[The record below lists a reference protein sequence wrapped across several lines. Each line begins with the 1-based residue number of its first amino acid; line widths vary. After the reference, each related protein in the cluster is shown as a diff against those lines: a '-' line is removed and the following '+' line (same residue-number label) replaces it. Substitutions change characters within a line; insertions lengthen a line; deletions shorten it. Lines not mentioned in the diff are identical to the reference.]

1 MPNIYE
7 VLEFNKIS
15 STIASYAQS
24 ELGRASALNMSMLVE
39 EQVRNELAILDE
51 MMILNVRYG
60 HLPMMS
66 SSNLTKKVE
75 YALKGGTLTAEDLEA
90 IAHDVIITA
99 KIIQSIRKREDAF
112 PLLND
117 KVRQFKTLEQLEK
130 SIHRV
135 VGPDLGIM
143 SSASSVLNSIRKA
156 IAETERKMNARFTSA
171 IESLRDYMTELVATI
186 RNGHFVLPIKT
197 AHKNKISGVIHD
209 ISDTGMTTFIEPE
222 WAVESNNQIYILKI
236 EEREEIQR
244 LLRELSVLVANN
256 AKEIMANNYL
266 IGYLDYVQAKAM
278 YGIALDAK
286 IAELSSIKMINIT
299 KARHPLIKPEVV
311 VANNFNFDSEI
322 KIIVISGP
330 NAGGKTVALKTLG
343 LMILMNQCGLALPT
357 DKPAKISYFS
367 HIFAD
372 IGDNQ
377 SLASN
382 LSTFSG
388 HIKNLAEIAE
398 QISSNDLV
406 LLDEIGTGTSPLEG
420 EALAISYLEFLRR
433 VGAFVFCSSH
443 YDGLKDYALSTDGV
457 LNSSVL
463 FDEEKMTP
471 TYILKQGV
479 PGRSY
484 GLEMAERYDLP
495 KSIIAKAHEV
505 LKSHGHE
512 QSISAL
518 SSLQKLIAEN
528 ESKNRKL
535 ETEIRR
541 ISHLES
547 TLKEKEQKLENQRLH
562 LLEDV
567 EEVKRD
573 IITKTELEINNIFE
587 TLKNP
592 NLKMHEVINAKRRL
606 KELDDNDIEINE
618 RYKEEISVGDYV
630 SLSELNIT
638 GRVERISGNRVFIV
652 STDGIKFTS
661 SKERVQLS
669 EEPANK
675 EVAKAVSIPTI
686 TGDVKLELNVIGLHV
701 DEALAEVE
709 KYLDSVR
716 LRRFSQVRIIHGFG
730 TGALKRAIHEYL
742 KKCDF
747 IAEFRLGDQHEGG
760 GGATVVKLK

>member
-1 MPNIYE
+1 VPNIYE

-39 EQVRNELAILDE
+39 EQVKNELAILDE

-266 IGYLDYVQAKAM
+266 IGYLDYVQAKAI

-398 QISSNDLV
+398 QVSSNDLV

>member
-39 EQVRNELAILDE
+39 EQVKNELAILDE

-266 IGYLDYVQAKAM
+266 IGYLDYVQAKAI

-398 QISSNDLV
+398 QVSSNDLV

>member
-1 MPNIYE
+1 VPNIYE

-39 EQVRNELAILDE
+39 EQVKNELAILDE

-112 PLLND
+112 PLLKD

-266 IGYLDYVQAKAM
+266 IGYLDYVQAKAI

>member
-39 EQVRNELAILDE
+39 EQVKNELAILDE

>member
-1 MPNIYE
+1 VPNIYE

-39 EQVRNELAILDE
+39 EQVKNELAILDE

-266 IGYLDYVQAKAM
+266 IGYLDYVQAKAI

-382 LSTFSG
+382 LSTFSS

>member
-39 EQVRNELAILDE
+39 EQVKNELAILDE

-266 IGYLDYVQAKAM
+266 IGYLDYVQAKAI

>member
-99 KIIQSIRKREDAF
+99 KIIQSIRKREETF

-117 KVRQFKTLEQLEK
+117 KVRQFKALEQLEK

-222 WAVESNNQIYILKI
+222 WAVESNNQIYVLKI
-236 EEREEIQR
+236 QEREEIQR

-266 IGYLDYVQAKAM
+266 IGYLDYVQAKAI

-311 VANNFNFDSEI
+311 VANNFNFDNEI

-562 LLEDV
+562 LLKDV

-573 IITKTELEINNIFE
+573 IITKTELEINKIFE

-675 EVAKAVSIPTI
+675 EVAKSVSIPTI

>member
-1 MPNIYE
+1 VPNIYE

-39 EQVRNELAILDE
+39 EQVKNELAILDE

-112 PLLND
+112 PLLKD

-266 IGYLDYVQAKAM
+266 IGYLDYVQAKAI

-747 IAEFRLGDQHEGG
+747 IAEFRLGDQHEGA

>member
-39 EQVRNELAILDE
+39 EQVKNELAILDE

-112 PLLND
+112 PLLKD

-266 IGYLDYVQAKAM
+266 IGYLDYVQAKAI

>member
-15 STIASYAQS
+15 SLISSYAQS
-24 ELGRASALNMSMLVE
+24 DIGRHSALNTQMLAKE
-39 EQVRNELAILDE
+39 ELKDELAILDE
-51 MMILNVRYG
+51 MMVLNIRYG

-66 SSNLTKKVE
+66 SSDLTKKVE
-75 YALKGGTLTAEDLEA
+75 YASKGGTLTAEDLEA
-90 IAHDVIITA
+90 IAHDVIITT
-99 KIIQSIRKREDAF
+99 KITQSIRKREEAF
-112 PLLND
+112 PLLNG
-117 KVRQFKTLEQLEK
+117 KVKRFIALEQLEK

-143 SSASSVLNSIRKA
+143 SSASSTLNSIRKA
-156 IAETERKMNARFTSA
+156 IAETERKMTIRFASA
-171 IESLRDYMTELVATI
+171 IESLRDYMTEAVATI

-197 AHKNKISGVIHD
+197 AHKNKVSGVIHD

-222 WAVESNNQIYILKI
+222 WAVESNNQIYVLKI

-244 LLRELSVLVANN
+244 LLRELSVLVANS
-256 AKEIMANNYL
+256 AKDILANNYL

-286 IAELSSIKMINIT
+286 IAELSPIKVIDIT

-311 VANNFNFDSEI
+311 VANDFNFDSEI
-322 KIIVISGP
+322 NIIVISGP

-343 LMILMNQCGLALPT
+343 LMVLMNQCGLALPT
-357 DKPAKISYFS
+357 EKPAKLSYFS
-367 HIFAD
+367 NIFAD

-398 QISSNDLV
+398 QVSSNDLV

-420 EALAISYLEFLRR
+420 EALAISYLEFLRE

-443 YDGLKDYALSTDGV
+443 YDGLKDYALSTKGV

-463 FDEEKMTP
+463 FDEQKMTP
-471 TYILKQGV
+471 TYMLKQGV

-495 KSIIAKAHEV
+495 KSIITKAHEV

-518 SSLQKLIAEN
+518 SNLQKLISEN

-535 ETEIRR
+535 ESEIKR
-541 ISHLES
+541 ISHLENA
-547 TLKEKEQKLENQRLH
+547 LKEKEQKLENQRLH

-567 EEVKRD
+567 EEVKKD
-573 IITKTELEINNIFE
+573 IIAKTEAEINIIFDA
-587 TLKNP
+587 LKNP
-592 NLKMHEVINAKRRL
+592 DLKMHEVINAKRRL
-606 KELDDNDIEINE
+606 KELEDDETEIVE
-618 RYKEEISVGDYV
+618 RHKEEISVGDYV
-630 SLSELNIT
+630 SLSELNIM

-652 STDGIKFTS
+652 SSDGIKFTS
-661 SKERVQLS
+661 TKERVRLS
-669 EEPANK
+669 EEPVHN
-675 EVAKAVSIPTI
+675 ETAKAVTMPTI
-686 TGDVKLELNVIGLHV
+686 VSDVKLELNVIGLHV
-701 DEALAEVE
+701 DEAMSEVG
-709 KYLDSVR
+709 KYLDNVR
-716 LRRFSQVRIIHGFG
+716 LKRFSQVRIIHGFG

-747 IAEFRLGDQHEGG
+747 VAEFRLGDQHEGG

>member
-39 EQVRNELAILDE
+39 EQVKNELAILDE

-112 PLLND
+112 PLLKD

-266 IGYLDYVQAKAM
+266 IGYLDYVQAKAI

-382 LSTFSG
+382 LSTFSS

-495 KSIIAKAHEV
+495 KSIIAKAHEA

-747 IAEFRLGDQHEGG
+747 IAEFRLGDQHEGA

>member
-1 MPNIYE
+1 VPNIYE

-39 EQVRNELAILDE
+39 EQVKNELAILDE

-266 IGYLDYVQAKAM
+266 IGYLDYVQAKAI

>member
-39 EQVRNELAILDE
+39 EQVKNELAILDE

-112 PLLND
+112 PLLKD

-266 IGYLDYVQAKAM
+266 IGYLDYVQAKAI

-747 IAEFRLGDQHEGG
+747 IAEFRLGDQHEGA

>member
-39 EQVRNELAILDE
+39 EQVKNELAILDE

-156 IAETERKMNARFTSA
+156 LAETERKMNARFTSA

-266 IGYLDYVQAKAM
+266 IGYLDYVQAKAI